1 MKIDVLGTAFMDV
14 VFQTP
19 ESGFE
24 ADNVVF
30 SNMARISAGGNGCN
44 LAINLAQK
52 EVETKFYGYIGD
64 DYPGSVIKKDF
75 VKNMCLGIRNAMKQ
89 RGFPWYW

>member
-30 SNMARISAGGNGCN
+30 SNMSRISAGGNGCN

-64 DYPGSVIKKDF
+64 DV
-75 VKNMCLGIRNAMKQ
+75 A
-89 RGFPWYW
+89 

>member
-30 SNMARISAGGNGCN
+30 
-44 LAINLAQK
+44 
-52 EVETKFYGYIGD
+52 
-64 DYPGSVIKKDF
+64 
-75 VKNMCLGIRNAMKQ
+75 
-89 RGFPWYW
+89 